1 MKVASNALATSDRL
15 HFSFNTE
22 SSRVGMSEIL
32 WSDKMLLYSLSNWEI
47 GGPTKEPPLD
57 MQQDSRASRLPVNG
71 LAHFGENRIQRANRY
86 LASRNGD
93 QSLGTSAKLL
103 RVPTCYGLF
112 PPLVICYNSSTDFH
126 AAVGFYLH
134 VCQRS
139 CGLRALPLTQNS
151 DR

>member
-1 MKVASNALATSDRL
+1 
-15 HFSFNTE
+15 
-22 SSRVGMSEIL
+22 MSEIL

-71 LAHFGENRIQRANRY
+71 LAHFGENRIQRAGLDTCCCIT
-86 LASRNGD
+86 LAATMRMYFVCVSIH
-93 QSLGTSAKLL
+93 T
-103 RVPTCYGLF
+103 
-112 PPLVICYNSSTDFH
+112 
-126 AAVGFYLH
+126 AVGFYLH